1 MKKVVFFIILCFS
14 IFGIP
19 IFYFAKINTGVSLKY
34 ETEPGECISNISGID
49 LCKQIDYYQNMIIF
63 CMIVLV
69 VLLFMLKPLFKEK

>member
-34 ETEPGECISNISGID
+34 ETEPGDCISNISGID
-49 LCKQIDYYQNMIIF
+49 LCKQIDYCQNMMVFCIILL
-63 CMIVLV
+63 IA
-69 VLLFMLKPLFKEK
+69 LLFLLKPLFKEK